1 MTGYAGQAL
10 LDALDAHGLEDWQG
24 LPGGLRARFA
34 TGDFMSGLGLVQEIA
49 RLAEDANHHPDVTL
63 TFPEVEIHLISH
75 DVNAVTDRD
84 LSLAGRI
91 SALAREQGIDADSRG
106 LQVVDWGLDTA
117 DSSRIAPF
125 WAALLTGDASNVS
138 EKGVIDPSGQAP
150 RVWFQSADPH
160 EVPHQRFHP
169 DVWVPAAEA
178 ADRIR
183 AAVAAGGRIVDDSG
197 QPRFTVLAD
206 ADGNRACVCSLEGR

>member
-1 MTGYAGQAL
+1 V
-10 LDALDAHGLEDWQG
+10 DI
-24 LPGGLRARFA
+24 R
-34 TGDFMSGLGLVQEIA
+34 
-49 RLAEDANHHPDVTL
+49 
-63 TFPEVEIHLISH
+63 LISH

-84 LSLAGRI
+84 LTLAGRI
-91 SALAREQGIDADSRG
+91 SALAREQGIDADPSA
-106 LQVVDWGLDTA
+106 LQVVDLGLDTA
-117 DSSRIAPF
+117 DSARIAPF
-125 WAALLTGDASNVS
+125 WAALLTGDASNVG
-138 EKGVIDPSGQAP
+138 EVGIIDPTGQAP
-150 RVWFQSADPH
+150 RVWFQPADPH